1 MVESLVPAKL
11 VFLVVFLQRLF
22 QICPSLQLQHKVKM
36 YDLEE
41 GGGACRMVTLRP
53 CGVQKYLLNH
63 QSKTE
68 FSTVVFMFPIGYFSL
83 YSLKAT
89 FKYPVPIF
97 PFS

>member
-1 MVESLVPAKL
+1 
-11 VFLVVFLQRLF
+11 
-22 QICPSLQLQHKVKM
+22 
-36 YDLEE
+36 
-41 GGGACRMVTLRP
+41 MVTLRP